1 MKIVA
6 KRIPVWACDVRE
18 VKRDRVDV
26 EVAGVDVQACRRAS
40 SRGVADR
47 HMRRM
52 AREFAARRTLPSC
65 SGTCDFKASGAR
77 ILELRAISPSGIVT
91 FRIFCGLNVNADGS
105 RDFMI

>member
-6 KRIPVWACDVRE
+6 NRIPVWTCDVRE
-18 VKRDRVDV
+18 VRRDRVDV
-26 EVAGVDVQACRRAS
+26 EVAGVDVQARRRAS
-40 SRGVADR
+40 SRGVAD

-52 AREFAARRTLPSC
+52 AREFAAQRTC

-77 ILELRAISPSGIVT
+77 ILELRAISPNGIVT
-91 FRIFCGLNVNADGS
+91 FRIFCGLNANADGS

>member
-6 KRIPVWACDVRE
+6 NRIPVWTCDVRE
-18 VKRDRVDV
+18 VRRDRVGV
-26 EVAGVDVQACRRAS
+26 EVAGVDVQAYRRAS
-40 SRGVADR
+40 SRGVADH

-52 AREFAARRTLPSC
+52 AREFAAQRTC